1 MSMSKTSLADISS
14 LMRFSIKNQFRV
26 SNTKKY
32 EILRTYFGISGIKLQ
47 QPKSIK
53 GEKLDKKVPLKKL
66 RRQMIDEG
74 HVIIPYKES
83 YL

>member
-32 EILRTYFGISGIKLQ
+32 EILRTYFGISGIKL
-47 QPKSIK
+47 
-53 GEKLDKKVPLKKL
+53 
-66 RRQMIDEG
+66 
-74 HVIIPYKES
+74 
-83 YL
+83 